1 MTPLTRRRL
10 AIFRSSK
17 RGVLLA
23 RPVRLSVLRLSLFAE
38 LLANDRPILIY
49 YDGAF
54 YSPLVRDYPE
64 TTFGGDF
71 PTNTVY
77 SDEEVQKLIEAKG
90 WMLWPPIPYRY
101 DTVLKGEGRKA
112 LQPPSWAPLAGH
124 RRPGPRRD
132 GPADLRLSHLRAVR
146 PGR

>member
-17 RGVLLA
+17 RGVYSL
-23 RPVRLSVLRLSLFAE
+23 VLFGFLFFVSLFAE

-49 YDGAF
+49 YDGSF

-90 WMLWPPIPYRY
+90 WMVWPPIPYRY

-112 LQPPSWAPLAGH
+112 LHAAVVGTIGWAPTT
-124 RRPGPRRD
+124 RP
-132 GPADLRLSHLRAVR
+132 AT
-146 PGR
+146 